1 MKKKLAISLCAV
13 CLIVVGLAAQEHAAG
28 GASKASFD
36 KFVKE
41 SLKAQTDNDA
51 KWLEANLAAEYVE
64 GTSYGAWIPKAQLI
78 KDANDPANNKFTKS
92 DISDLQTQIVGDV
105 GLVRFKESYDAI
117 IEGKH
122 LARTI
127 VCSMTAVKHG
137 TSWKGLSTHCS
148 KVE

>member
-1 MKKKLAISLCAV
+1 MKNIFAISVCAV
-13 CLIVVGLAAQEHAAG
+13 CLITVGLIAQEHTG
-28 GASKASFD
+28 GSGSKASFE

-41 SLKAQTDNDA
+41 SQKAQTGNDA
-51 KWLEANLAAEYVE
+51 KWMEANLVGEYVE
-64 GTSYGAWIPKAQLI
+64 GTSYGAWITKAQLI

-92 DISDLQTQIVGDV
+92 DISDVQTQIVGDV
-105 GLVRFKESYDAI
+105 GLARFKESYDAV

-127 VCSMTAVKHG
+127 ICSMTAVKHG

-148 KVE
+148 KIE